1 MFSSPTAFKE
11 DATEA
16 TNVVFLFPLK
26 IAANKARS
34 TVGNSKPF
42 VDQFKNKRGE
52 GRDKITLI
60 LTERYRKE

>member
-11 DATEA
+11 QATEA
-16 TNVVFLFPLK
+16 TNVAFLFPLK

-42 VDQFKNKRGE
+42 MDQFTNKRE
-52 GRDKITLI
+52 
-60 LTERYRKE
+60 ERVETK

>member
-42 VDQFKNKRGE
+42 VDQFKNKRE
-52 GRDKITLI
+52 
-60 LTERYRKE
+60 ERVETK